1 MTRAAHRAQQQLGQ
15 SLLLE
20 ICKAS
25 LPVLLLPRVNRPHI
39 WAGQDQSSKIYF
51 YNMLLPSR
59 SSIIIAVAVLFCA

>member
-25 LPVLLLPRVNRPHI
+25 LPVLLLPGLFALRKSVKKQLIAAKKQIAAP
-39 WAGQDQSSKIYF
+39 SK
-51 YNMLLPSR
+51 R
-59 SSIIIAVAVLFCA
+59 